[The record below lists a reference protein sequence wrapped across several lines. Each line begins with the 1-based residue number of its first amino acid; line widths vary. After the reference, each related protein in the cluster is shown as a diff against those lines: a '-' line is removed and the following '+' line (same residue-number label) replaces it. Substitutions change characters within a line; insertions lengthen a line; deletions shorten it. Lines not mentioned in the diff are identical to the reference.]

1 MIGTRVLL
9 QSASDCLPL
18 VFSELVI
25 IESIFNAPGLG
36 FWSWEYAKT
45 RDIGSA
51 AKSIAVLF
59 IAYGLINLAI
69 YFANKNLGKKLTGY
83 V

>member
-1 MIGTRVLL
+1 VGIC
-9 QSASDCLPL
+9 Q
-18 VFSELVI
+18 
-25 IESIFNAPGLG
+25 
-36 FWSWEYAKT
+36 T